1 MRWLVPTLFALV
13 VWLALWG
20 EVSAVNV
27 VSGILVVAIL
37 AVLFRPEPRAHT
49 LHPFALVRL
58 LAVFVWRLVSSS
70 ATVVAAVLAPT
81 PARLRSG
88 VVGVPLTHPSP
99 LVATIVADAISL
111 TPGTLTLEV
120 RYPNGDGSSPSEPPM
135 LYIHVLGL
143 SDPTAIRD
151 DVRKLERLVVSAIT
165 PLPTGPAQGAASADV
180 EEGSR

>member
-1 MRWLVPTLFALV
+1 VSWLVPTLFALV

-27 VSGILVVAIL
+27 VSGVLVVAIL
-37 AVLFRPEPRAHT
+37 ALLFRPEPRAHT
-49 LHPFALVRL
+49 LHPLALVRL

-70 ATVVAAVLAPT
+70 VTVVIAVLAPT

-88 VVGVPLTHPSP
+88 VVGVALSHPST

-111 TPGTLTLEV
+111 TPGTLTLEA
-120 RYPNGDGSSPSEPPM
+120 RYADDDGSTPTAPPV

-143 SDPTAIRD
+143 SDPAAIRD
-151 DVRKLERLVVSAIT
+151 DVRRLEQLVVSAIT
-165 PLPTGPAQGAASADV
+165 PLPVGDAPGAARA
-180 EEGSR
+180 EEGTR